1 LVSSALPLHSAVISS
16 TLTTKEICNV
26 T

>member
-16 TLTTKEICNV
+16 TQTTKEICNV